1 MVLKFFVG
9 YLLVGQ
15 IINWG
20 TVFFTI
26 WMLLRKCKG
35 HDDVF
40 SQLSE
45 EHNKHV
51 IPPDSTPD
59 PAAFIGNLLVVV
71 MNIVLWP
78 RKVVMM
84 LFLLSD
90 QLKLADELLN
100 SDTN

>member
-20 TVFFTI
+20 TVFFSI
-26 WMLLRKCKG
+26 WMLLRKCEG
-35 HDDVF
+35 HEDVF
-40 SQLSE
+40 GKLAD
-45 EHNKHV
+45 EHNKHF

-59 PAAFIGNLLVVV
+59 LAALIGNSLVVV

-78 RKVVMM
+78 RKVVLM

-100 SDTN
+100 SDTD